1 MRIRLLLIT
10 LILSICAPVPA
21 DALFNRDCS
30 NLKKRV
36 VKLQSQ
42 SDKAWDKYVTSIG
55 KAKNKSYFMDGDE
68 IFIRLRALVDIGL
81 VITGDMKK
89 YPKCIS
95 PTYIGAQWQTELKNI
110 RLNGLVFKSEL
121 PFQSRFN
128 YVKGLKK

>member
-55 KAKNKSYFMDGDE
+55 KATNKSLFIEGDE
-68 IFIRLRALVDIGL
+68 IIIRLRALVDIGL
-81 VITGDMKK
+81 VITEDMKK

-95 PTYIGAQWQTELKNI
+95 PTYIGAQWHTELKNI
-110 RLNGLVFKSEL
+110 RLEKAFFKSDL
-121 PFQSRFN
+121 PFQSQFN
-128 YVKGLKK
+128 YLKGLKK